1 MQYVAYGIYNIAYLA
16 ISAVFYLYANT
27 YLNIRIIPNSLRWR
41 DGHVRQDLTG
51 QAIAQSVVLLVEVAI
66 LAYLLW
72 VLNKWFLSTVIKSE
86 SALSIATWSVV
97 TYSVLSIVAIGIIVY
112 ASFK

>member
-1 MQYVAYGIYNIAYLA
+1 M
-16 ISAVFYLYANT
+16 
-27 YLNIRIIPNSLRWR
+27 
-41 DGHVRQDLTG
+41 RQDLTG
-51 QAIAQSVVLLVEVAI
+51 QAIAQSLLLLVEVAI

-86 SALSIATWSVV
+86 SALSIATWIVV
-97 TYSVLSIVAIGIIVY
+97 AYSVLSIVAIGIIVY